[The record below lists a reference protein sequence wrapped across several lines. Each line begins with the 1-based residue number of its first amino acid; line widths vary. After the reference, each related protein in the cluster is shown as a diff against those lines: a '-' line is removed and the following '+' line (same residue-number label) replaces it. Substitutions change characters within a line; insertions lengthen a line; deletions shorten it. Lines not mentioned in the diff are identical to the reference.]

1 MCIYLMLI
9 VLVFIVIKN
18 YKVKFFNIW
27 IKIYLY
33 YIFILYI
40 NDISVVLDLG
50 VKNFCYKVW
59 NKNID
64 GWGCI

>member
-1 MCIYLMLI
+1 MLI
-9 VLVFIVIKN
+9 VLVFIVRKN

-27 IKIYLY
+27 INIYLY

-40 NDISVVLDLG
+40 NDISVVLVLG

-64 GWGCI
+64 GRGCI